1 MREYIHKTG
10 ERQKKSCAF
19 GDCVIKYKD
28 KINLF
33 WFVFFE
39 PEPEADMREQ
49 YLGRVNRL
57 IFITHAVTT
66 FFLVMGLVSQLTSA
80 VSGMKPYQSI
90 IPIIGALAV
99 FLGGLVVFLRFRRT
113 IIYTRYVGIAFAAYY
128 ILLLAFAASNT
139 PFTYILPIMFILVFS
154 FDVLIVR
161 ITAAGFFVANVLR
174 IMLTASSNEMT
185 GLVIESIMIEAI
197 ITILIVLASNI
208 GVVMMKRFF
217 DESMQALQEV
227 SEKNESIATEVLDVA
242 QNVEQEA
249 KGMLDN
255 LTEIADSTKTVNQSM
270 DYVSQGINDTSELI
284 SQQNMKT
291 QEITEIID
299 NTHEKT
305 GAMVGI
311 TKDTEKAL
319 DIGREAMDKLFHH
332 VEASIEANSKMKT
345 SASELQVKSEEVKG
359 ITDII
364 LGISNKTNLLALN
377 ASIEAARAGE
387 LGKGFAVVADEIRNL
402 AEQTRQETENITS
415 IIDALSTEAQ
425 TMSDQVDETVQMSNE
440 ESVYAKE
447 ADAQFEQ
454 ITSKINE
461 LLNHVNEVETLMNS
475 LVSSN
480 TVISDSI
487 SSLSATSEEITAST
501 HDVYEVSGKNV
512 ELVERFVAS
521 MEQIMQGF
529 DRLRGYT
536 EKKDV

>member
-1 MREYIHKTG
+1 
-10 ERQKKSCAF
+10 
-19 GDCVIKYKD
+19 
-28 KINLF
+28 
-33 WFVFFE
+33 
-39 PEPEADMREQ
+39 MREQ

-57 IFITHAVTT
+57 IIITHAVTT

-90 IPIIGALAV
+90 IPIIGALLV
-99 FLGGLVVFLRFRRT
+99 FLVGVVLFLRFRRT

-128 ILLLAFAASNT
+128 ILLLAMAASNT
-139 PFTYILPIMFILVFS
+139 PFTYILPILFILVFS
-154 FDVLIVR
+154 FDVIIVR

-185 GLVIESIMIEAI
+185 GLVIESVMIEAI
-197 ITILIVLASNI
+197 ITVLIVLASNI

-227 SEKNESIATEVLDVA
+227 SEHNEAVAAEVLEVA
-242 QNVEQEA
+242 QNVEQET

-255 LTEIADSTKTVNQSM
+255 LSEIADSTKTVNQSM
-270 DYVSQGINDTSELI
+270 DYVAQGINDTSELI

-291 QEITEIID
+291 QEITGIID
-299 NTHEKT
+299 DTHEKT
-305 GAMVGI
+305 GAMVEI
-311 TKDTEKAL
+311 TRDTEKAL

-332 VEASIEANSKMKT
+332 VEASIEANSKMKS
-345 SASELQVKSEEVKG
+345 SASELQTKSEEVKG

-415 IIDALSTEAQ
+415 IIDALSVEAQ
-425 TMSDQVDETVQMSNE
+425 IMSDQVDETVQMSNE
-440 ESVYAKE
+440 ESFYAKE

-454 ITSKINE
+454 ITSKIDE

-480 TVISDSI
+480 TVIADSI

-501 HDVYEVSGKNV
+501 HDVYEVSSKNV
-512 ELVERFVAS
+512 DLVESFVTS

-529 DRLRGYT
+529 ERLRAYT
-536 EKKDV
+536 QKSE

>member
-1 MREYIHKTG
+1 
-10 ERQKKSCAF
+10 
-19 GDCVIKYKD
+19 
-28 KINLF
+28 
-33 WFVFFE
+33 
-39 PEPEADMREQ
+39 MREQ
-49 YLGRVNRL
+49 YLGRVNRFIL
-57 IFITHAVTT
+57 ITHAVTT

-80 VSGMKPYQSI
+80 VSGMEPIQSI
-90 IPIIGALAV
+90 IPIIGALVVFVGGVGV
-99 FLGGLVVFLRFRRT
+99 FLKFRRT
-113 IIYTRYVGIAFAAYY
+113 IVYTRYVGIAFSAYY
-128 ILLLAFAASNT
+128 ILLLVMAASNT

-174 IMLTASSNEMT
+174 IMLTATSNEMT

-197 ITILIVLASNI
+197 ITVLIVLASNI

-227 SEKNESIATEVLDVA
+227 SERNEGIASEVLSVA
-242 QNVEQEA
+242 QSVKKETE
-249 KGMLDN
+249 GMIQN
-255 LTEIADSTKTVNQSM
+255 LSEIADSAKTVNQSM

-284 SQQNMKT
+284 YQQNTKT

-299 NTHEKT
+299 NTHDKT
-305 GAMVGI
+305 NAIVEVTRDAG
-311 TKDTEKAL
+311 KAL
-319 DIGREAMDKLFHH
+319 DIGKEAMDKLFHH
-332 VEASIEANSKMKT
+332 VEASIEANSKMKS
-345 SASELQVKSEEVKG
+345 SASELQIKSEEVKG

-364 LGISNKTNLLALN
+364 LGISNQTNLLALN

-402 AEQTRQETENITS
+402 AEQTRRETENITS

-425 TMSDQVDETVQMSNE
+425 TMSVQVDQTVQMSNE
-440 ESVYAKE
+440 ESAYAKE

-454 ITSKINE
+454 ITSKIDE
-461 LLNHVNEVETLMNS
+461 LLGHVNEVETLMNS
-475 LVSSN
+475 LVASN
-480 TVISDSI
+480 TVITDSI

-512 ELVERFVAS
+512 ELVESFVTS

-529 DRLRGYT
+529 ERLRAYT
-536 EKKDV
+536 KEEA

>member
-1 MREYIHKTG
+1 
-10 ERQKKSCAF
+10 
-19 GDCVIKYKD
+19 
-28 KINLF
+28 
-33 WFVFFE
+33 
-39 PEPEADMREQ
+39 MREQ
-49 YLGRVNRL
+49 YLGRVNRFIL
-57 IFITHAVTT
+57 ITHAVTT

-80 VSGMKPYQSI
+80 VSGMEPIQSI
-90 IPIIGALAV
+90 IPIIGALVV
-99 FLGGLVVFLRFRRT
+99 FLGGVVMFLRFRRT
-113 IIYTRYVGIAFAAYY
+113 IIYTRYVGIAFSAYY
-128 ILLLAFAASNT
+128 ILLLAMAASNT

-197 ITILIVLASNI
+197 ITVLIVLASNI

-227 SEKNESIATEVLDVA
+227 SERNENIAAEVLSVA
-242 QNVEQEA
+242 QSVEKETQ
-249 KGMLDN
+249 GMIQN
-255 LTEIADSTKTVNQSM
+255 LSEIADSAKTVNSSM

-284 SQQNMKT
+284 YQQNTKT
-291 QEITEIID
+291 QEITGIID

-305 GAMVGI
+305 DAIVAV
-311 TKDTEKAL
+311 TRDTEQAL
-319 DIGREAMDKLFHH
+319 NIGKEAMDKLLHH
-332 VEASIEANSKMKT
+332 VESSIEANSRMKI
-345 SASELQVKSEEVKG
+345 SAGELQTKSEEVKG

-364 LGISNKTNLLALN
+364 LGISNQTNLLALN

-402 AEQTRQETENITS
+402 AEQTRRETENITN

-425 TMSDQVDETVQMSNE
+425 TMSDQVDGTVKMSNE

-447 ADAQFEQ
+447 AEAQFEQ
-454 ITSKINE
+454 ITSKVDE
-461 LLNHVNEVETLMNS
+461 LLNHVNDVETLMKS

-480 TVISDSI
+480 TVIADSI

-501 HDVYEVSGKNV
+501 QDVYEVSGKNV
-512 ELVERFVAS
+512 ELVESFVTS
-521 MEQIMQGF
+521 MDEIMDGF
-529 DRLRGYT
+529 KRLRAYT
-536 EKKDV
+536 KED

>member
-1 MREYIHKTG
+1 MKEK
-10 ERQKKSCAF
+10 
-19 GDCVIKYKD
+19 
-28 KINLF
+28 
-33 WFVFFE
+33 
-39 PEPEADMREQ
+39 
-49 YLGRVNRL
+49 YLGRVNRFIL
-57 IFITHAVTT
+57 ITHAVTT

-80 VSGMKPYQSI
+80 VSGMEPMQSI
-90 IPIIGALAV
+90 IPIIGALVVFVGGVIV
-99 FLGGLVVFLRFRRT
+99 FLKFRRT
-113 IIYTRYVGIAFAAYY
+113 IVYTRYVGIAFSIYY
-128 ILLLAFAASNT
+128 ILLLAMAASNT
-139 PFTYILPIMFILVFS
+139 PFTYILPILFILVFS
-154 FDVLIVR
+154 FDVVIVR
-161 ITAAGFFVANVLR
+161 ITAAGFFVANIVR
-174 IMLTASSNEMT
+174 IILTASTNEMT

-217 DESMQALQEV
+217 DESMQALKEV
-227 SEKNESIATEVLDVA
+227 SARNESIADEVLEVA
-242 QNVEQEA
+242 QSVEKETQ
-249 KGMLDN
+249 GMLQN

-284 SQQNMKT
+284 GQQNMKT

-299 NTHEKT
+299 DTHEKT
-305 GAMVGI
+305 GAIVGI

-345 SASELQVKSEEVKG
+345 SASELQIKSEEVKG

-402 AEQTRQETENITS
+402 AEQTRKETENITS

-425 TMSDQVDETVQMSNE
+425 TMSEQVDQTVQMSNE
-440 ESVYAKE
+440 ESDCAKE
-447 ADAQFEQ
+447 ADTQFEQ
-454 ITSKINE
+454 ITSKIEE
-461 LLNHVNEVETLMNS
+461 LLSHVNEVEALMNS

-501 HDVYEVSGKNV
+501 HDVYEASSKNV
-512 ELVERFVAS
+512 ELVESFVTS
-521 MEQIMQGF
+521 MEQILQGF
-529 DRLRGYT
+529 DRLRAYT
-536 EKKDV
+536 KQNEEA